1 MMGDV
6 VVKEV
11 KKHCSSCILIVYL
24 VSVVVRQAS
33 YPSHAQAELRFCQR
47 RSEECGHKLSCE
59 T

>member
-11 KKHCSSCILIVYL
+11 KKHCSSCYLKVSL

-33 YPSHAQAELRFCQR
+33 YPSHAPAELRFCQR
-47 RSEECGHKLSCE
+47 KSEECGH
-59 T
+59 